1 MVSCCTPPIRLKKM
15 ALCPPS
21 TAGRGVGVSPGRA
34 QNTCQLLV
42 GRGEGLG
49 DCGAPAGL
57 GRGPGKVGGSPESG
71 RRLLTGEHRFADA
84 VSHGAGPQQ

>member
-1 MVSCCTPPIRLKKM
+1 M
-15 ALCPPS
+15 
-21 TAGRGVGVSPGRA
+21 GVSPGRA
-34 QNTCQLLV
+34 QSMCQLLV

-49 DCGAPAGL
+49 ERGAPA

-84 VSHGAGPQQ
+84 VGYGAGPQQ